1 MSQYEDF
8 ISIMIFICSFFLYFT
23 DIDSSVG
30 KESCCNEGDMGSIP
44 GLGRSPGEGKGN
56 FYIFMIFIF
65 SSFITMKT
73 FPNPSSDT
81 NRTTAT

>member
-1 MSQYEDF
+1 MKILFLSWSLYVHIFF
-8 ISIMIFICSFFLYFT
+8 IYFT

-30 KESCCNEGDMGSIP
+30 KESCCNEGDLGSIP
-44 GLGRSPGEGKGN
+44 GLGRSPGESKGN
-56 FYIFMIFIF
+56 FYVFMIFIF
-65 SSFITMKT
+65 SSFITIKT